1 MLVSKIKRL
10 YEEKGISIRNLE
22 TSIELGNGTIS
33 KWDESIPSMDNVLKL
48 CKYFEVT
55 PNEFFEYQINE
66 NFLEQKIA
74 KLESKVEELEKSQF
88 DCMKKVHDYIDNS
101 QAIANIQQKQM
112 ESLPER
118 LRELL
123 TSTLNEYDIIKKNA

>member
-10 YEEKGISIRNLE
+10 CEEKGISIRNLE
-22 TSIELGNGTIS
+22 TSIGLGNGTIS

-88 DCMKKVHDYIDNS
+88 DCYE
-101 QAIANIQQKQM
+101 
-112 ESLPER
+112 ESP
-118 LRELL
+118 
-123 TSTLNEYDIIKKNA
+123 